1 MKKFKGALAVFF
13 GAASF
18 GILST
23 FVKKSYAAGFSLGEV
38 TGIQA
43 LLGMLLLWMMYFLTS
58 AKKSSS
64 QRFSCTTPSWKII
77 VAGFSTGIVS
87 IIYYKCVQLV
97 PASIAIVLLMQ
108 FIWMSALIN
117 YIVYKQKPSTRQALG
132 IIAILFATVFATG
145 AMESSFSDL
154 SLLGICFGLLAA
166 LAYSIFIIVNGKVG
180 NDYPPVQKS
189 ALMVTGAAILIFTTL
204 QPFSLFDPETDML
217 IYQYGLLLAVFGTVL
232 PPFLF
237 AYGMPKID
245 IALGSILSA
254 VELPVA
260 VAMSYF
266 VLHEKVSGIQ
276 WAGVAMILGIVVWIN
291 YPKKIR

>member
-64 QRFSCTTPSWKII
+64 QRFSRTTPSWKII

-117 YIVYKQKPSTRQALG
+117 YIVFKQKPSTRQALG

>member
-64 QRFSCTTPSWKII
+64 QRFSRTTPSWKII

-117 YIVYKQKPSTRQALG
+117 YIVYKQKPSTRQTLG

>member
-64 QRFSCTTPSWKII
+64 QCFSCTTPSWKII